1 MIILG
6 NNEGGERAIRW
17 EAGRDEGE
25 MEAVSVAS
33 LVPHERMIL
42 ESRSLNRRVI
52 LNVGGVKHEV
62 LWRTLER
69 LPHTRLGRLRE
80 CNNHDAIMELC
91 DDYSLIENEYFFD
104 RHPRSFSSILNFYRT
119 GKLHLVEEMCVLAF
133 SDDLEY
139 WGIDELYL
147 ESCCQHKYH
156 QRKEHVHEEMRKEAE
171 SLKIVEDEDWGDG
184 KCAQYQRMLWDIL
197 EQPTASIA
205 SRVVAVISIS
215 FIVLSTVALTLNTIP
230 SLAAFDENGKQI
242 DNPKLAMVEAICIT
256 WFTLEYILR
265 FATSPNKWQF
275 VKGLMNIIDVLAIL
289 PYFISLFL
297 MEGNEGETE
306 QFEEV
311 RRIVQVFRIMRILR
325 IFKLARHSTGLQ
337 SLGFTLKNSYKELG
351 LLMLFLAMGVLI
363 FSSLCYFAEKDEE
376 DTAFRS
382 IPETFWWAIIT
393 MCTVGYGDISPGTGL
408 GKIIGSACA
417 VCGVLV
423 VALPIPII
431 VNNFAEFYNQQ
442 VRKEKAVKRK
452 AALDRAKEQGAI
464 VSFHNVNLQ
473 EAFIKSMDLV
483 DVIVDTGH
491 NMSVLGSQVDVD
503 MDESVPDPVP
513 KHQGHTGTGCYKLHD
528 HEFLK
533 HRHRPPRK
541 GGGEDEGPGRPNGNG
556 GSVPVA
562 GSSVHAGPNMNST
575 NLIDLPVD
583 CGSQPNPVQ
592 LNSQYALKTKSPPA
606 QRTPGVPQNQHSEEI
621 PLEVKSS
628 S

>member
-1 MIILG
+1 M
-6 NNEGGERAIRW
+6 
-17 EAGRDEGE
+17 
-25 MEAVSVAS
+25 
-33 LVPHERMIL
+33 
-42 ESRSLNRRVI
+42 
-52 LNVGGVKHEV
+52 
-62 LWRTLER
+62 
-69 LPHTRLGRLRE
+69 
-80 CNNHDAIMELC
+80 
-91 DDYSLIENEYFFD
+91 
-104 RHPRSFSSILNFYRT
+104 
-119 GKLHLVEEMCVLAF
+119 
-133 SDDLEY
+133 
-139 WGIDELYL
+139 
-147 ESCCQHKYH
+147 
-156 QRKEHVHEEMRKEAE
+156 
-171 SLKIVEDEDWGDG
+171 
-184 KCAQYQRMLWDIL
+184 
-197 EQPTASIA
+197 
-205 SRVVAVISIS
+205 AVISIG

-230 SLAAFDENGKQI
+230 SLAAYDETGRQI

-265 FATSPNKWQF
+265 FATSPSKFQF

-297 MEGNEGETE
+297 IEGNKGSGE
-306 QFEEV
+306 FEEV

-423 VALPIPII
+423 IALPIPII

-483 DVIVDTGH
+483 DVIVDTGEQPI
-491 NMSVLGSQVDVD
+491 MI
-503 MDESVPDPVP
+503 
-513 KHQGHTGTGCYKLHD
+513 
-528 HEFLK
+528 FLITI
-533 HRHRPPRK
+533 
-541 GGGEDEGPGRPNGNG
+541 
-556 GSVPVA
+556 A
-562 GSSVHAGPNMNST
+562 M
-575 NLIDLPVD
+575 L
-583 CGSQPNPVQ
+583 
-592 LNSQYALKTKSPPA
+592 LNS
-606 QRTPGVPQNQHSEEI
+606 I
-621 PLEVKSS
+621 
-628 S
+628 